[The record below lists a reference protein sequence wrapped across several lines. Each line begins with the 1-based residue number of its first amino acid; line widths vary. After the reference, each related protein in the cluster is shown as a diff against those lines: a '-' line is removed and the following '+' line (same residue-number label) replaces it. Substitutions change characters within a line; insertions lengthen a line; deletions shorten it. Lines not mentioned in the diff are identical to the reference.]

1 MKIFISF
8 MFSFFCSMVY
18 AAPINWTIATTSFPS
33 DQSIGDTGQEKVP
46 YGHIDLMSGQLVFDI
61 PEVTLKGHRGLDFT
75 LSRSYGKVNNGFRS
89 LGNWDLE
96 VPRLV
101 MMTGAS
107 TKLQGDYNGQGICQS
122 NGDYSNEN
130 SNAGSPIYQ
139 TSIIDS
145 GYKNEV
151 IPSYL
156 ELTNANYLKNIAYAL
171 QYASSDRS
179 TLNSSDYFYNK
190 LQTQSIYNG
199 INPTYYYT
207 AQVSNDIQTFTN
219 ELAAKNKDNINAL
232 TAHLTTSYFT
242 YGFYISNKDIRR
254 IDILY
259 SGNYLG
265 KTKSIYVDTYDSYGF
280 AQKVLIPSFNYEVL
294 GEPNVKVRF
303 YNSAG
308 QEVIL
313 RDYNNQLVDIMP
325 LVYTNAYAN
334 TLLSLLQLKWDGQLS
349 TAPWNELWSFNKP
362 TTSTSDFS
370 LYSNVDTRQRPISLY
385 LPGQKNIIFYPI
397 RNGVT
402 GYPASTRYISQDN
415 WIVSCENNGNNFK
428 VRSPGGVSY
437 LFPIENRE
445 NQTGFPTIFS
455 NQYIPGRVSIYA
467 SKVEN
472 QFAESYSLNYLRVEN
487 SNLTYQGY
495 NNSTKLFLENIVHQ
509 LDGANISSNP
519 EVVLNYSKYKND
531 TIVSENKTEF
541 SNIEG
546 DIVLTN
552 IKRYINNKYI
562 VWKNY
567 IYYSGGKS
575 GYLNDDP
582 IPGSTNTTSQVQN
595 NQAASVYLKSVND
608 ITGDEVSYQYGGP
621 YRIIGNHPKSING
634 ITSQG
639 YIWFYSDLTA
649 VKYYKKYSN
658 ELINTKS
665 VKWLYSLINE
675 PRPGFVETKSYK
687 IINSNYT
694 GADINPLDI
703 NYEYSRN
710 DADNEQTTKVTTKDT
725 KTGLTKVYSYVMN
738 VFKGGIAESFL
749 HGLLKK
755 IKIGDREETYTWT
768 TLSLIGQKPKTIDDN
783 YTDDE
788 DVHLVRLASKGISH
802 FGEYKTTYSNFDQ
815 YGNAQSVQMTGLN
828 GASTVQFPA
837 TTTTYFNANAASDDV
852 NTGNLPWIVGLPKQ
866 KISGTF
872 TLQTNEYDAQGAIR
886 SNTQAGRVTKYK
898 YETVAFSTCLGN
910 LASFQ
915 WSKFVSCLS
924 NYVLGDQHV
933 GLPIEVD
940 VGNGKEII
948 QFAGYKRGI
957 PTQIKLANGATEA
970 NIVDDFGNITQHTD
984 ADGVI
989 SRKQY
994 DDAGRL
1000 YIDTPIVGLNYST
1013 FTYDGLTV
1021 SRVVTGGG
1029 QLSRIEKYNG
1039 DGLLISSEDKISN
1052 KSIINS
1058 NKYDAFGNL
1067 IFKSNPGFSATT
1079 GGTTSSYDVFDRPI
1093 TVNDNGSVVTYCYQ
1107 SCGGKTGAIVQTTDN
1122 FGTTES
1128 NLLAAGDFSADLKTL
1143 VARKGTDGSVFQTT
1157 TEFENA
1163 LLKPKVA
1170 VSGNSTQSYTYNSN
1184 TTLATEKDNSISG
1197 QKTFKYDDTGRVT
1210 SITHPDSSVETI
1222 KYLQLNDLIASRTW
1236 REVETTYSYSL
1247 AGRLKTM
1254 SNANTS
1260 EAFGLDAYGR
1270 VISHTQTI
1278 NANDANNSYIV
1289 RYGYNQLNQVTSI
1302 QYPNGKSVNLSNQ
1315 NALGEVTSIPNVIQS
1330 LNYNARQ
1337 QLTTV
1342 QANTDTLW
1350 SYIYNDSGLLNNI
1363 SATSLEKCVLNIDYG
1378 YDKLNRI
1385 NKLTDK
1391 CGSVYNAT
1399 IDRYGTGFMGT
1410 VELDQ
1415 ARYQYSYRNDDITK
1429 VNITSKSST
1438 VAPAI
1443 YTYNYAN
1450 NTSRLASVSGSTY
1463 SFTYDAMGN
1472 VTNDGMRALT
1482 YDNYSRLSK
1491 NGNESYL
1498 YNADGLRVRAVRD
1511 DGLTD
1516 YIYDLDGNLLYDIN
1530 YKSGYSRAYV
1540 YVTDKLVATLERYP
1554 DANKGFDFVNDFEA
1568 AELGLTDLLGSYT
1581 DTDNDGL
1588 SDYLERFIGSDP
1600 NNPDTDGD
1608 GHKDGYEYRLL
1619 GAKGVLSS
1627 SVKPDVADPNENLA
1641 AWMTPIL
1648 ALILEDD

>member
-1 MKIFISF
+1 MGNIS
-8 MFSFFCSMVY
+8 
-18 AAPINWTIATTSFPS
+18 PS
-33 DQSIGDTGQEKVP
+33 EIG
-46 YGHIDLMSGQLVFDI
+46 
-61 PEVTLKGHRGLDFT
+61 
-75 LSRSYGKVNNGFRS
+75 
-89 LGNWDLE
+89 
-96 VPRLV
+96 
-101 MMTGAS
+101 
-107 TKLQGDYNGQGICQS
+107 GI
-122 NGDYSNEN
+122 
-130 SNAGSPIYQ
+130 
-139 TSIIDS
+139 
-145 GYKNEV
+145 
-151 IPSYL
+151 
-156 ELTNANYLKNIAYAL
+156 
-171 QYASSDRS
+171 
-179 TLNSSDYFYNK
+179 
-190 LQTQSIYNG
+190 
-199 INPTYYYT
+199 T
-207 AQVSNDIQTFTN
+207 AQ
-219 ELAAKNKDNINAL
+219 
-232 TAHLTTSYFT
+232 
-242 YGFYISNKDIRR
+242 
-254 IDILY
+254 
-259 SGNYLG
+259 
-265 KTKSIYVDTYDSYGF
+265 
-280 AQKVLIPSFNYEVL
+280 
-294 GEPNVKVRF
+294 
-303 YNSAG
+303 
-308 QEVIL
+308 
-313 RDYNNQLVDIMP
+313 
-325 LVYTNAYAN
+325 
-334 TLLSLLQLKWDGQLS
+334 
-349 TAPWNELWSFNKP
+349 
-362 TTSTSDFS
+362 DF
-370 LYSNVDTRQRPISLY
+370 L
-385 LPGQKNIIFYPI
+385 
-397 RNGVT
+397 
-402 GYPASTRYISQDN
+402 
-415 WIVSCENNGNNFK
+415 
-428 VRSPGGVSY
+428 
-437 LFPIENRE
+437 
-445 NQTGFPTIFS
+445 
-455 NQYIPGRVSIYA
+455 
-467 SKVEN
+467 
-472 QFAESYSLNYLRVEN
+472 
-487 SNLTYQGY
+487 
-495 NNSTKLFLENIVHQ
+495 
-509 LDGANISSNP
+509 
-519 EVVLNYSKYKND
+519 
-531 TIVSENKTEF
+531 
-541 SNIEG
+541 
-546 DIVLTN
+546 
-552 IKRYINNKYI
+552 
-562 VWKNY
+562 
-567 IYYSGGKS
+567 
-575 GYLNDDP
+575 
-582 IPGSTNTTSQVQN
+582 
-595 NQAASVYLKSVND
+595 
-608 ITGDEVSYQYGGP
+608 
-621 YRIIGNHPKSING
+621 
-634 ITSQG
+634 
-639 YIWFYSDLTA
+639 WFYSDLTA
-649 VKYYKKYSN
+649 IKYYKNSKSGLVNALSVDWTY
-658 ELINTKS
+658 ELVNS
-665 VKWLYSLINE
+665 S
-675 PRPGFVETKSYK
+675 RPGFTEEKSFKVTSSKYS
-687 IINSNYT
+687 IANANSYDVT
-694 GADINPLDI
+694 
-703 NYEYSRN
+703 YSYSR
-710 DADNEQTTKVTTKDT
+710 DDSTHEQTTVVTSKDSV
-725 KTGLTKVYSYVMN
+725 TGLSKVYTYVMHA
-738 VFKGGIAESFL
+738 FLGGGAENFL

-755 IKIGDREETYTWT
+755 ITIGDREESYTWT

-783 YTDDE
+783 YTDYE
-788 DVHLVRLASKGISH
+788 DVRLVRLASKAISH

-828 GASTVQFPA
+828 GSSTVQFPA
-837 TTTTYFNANAASDDV
+837 TTATYFNANAASDDV
-852 NTGNLPWIVGLPKQ
+852 NTGNLPWIIGLPK
-866 KISGTF
+866 KISGSF
-872 TLQTNEYDAQGAIR
+872 TLQTTEYDAQGAIR

-898 YETVAFSTCLGN
+898 YETVSFSTCLGN

-940 VGNGKEII
+940 VGNGKEIT

-957 PTQIKLANGATEA
+957 PTQVKLANGATET

-1067 IFKSNPGFSATT
+1067 IFKSNPGFSAITS
-1079 GGTTSSYDVFDRPI
+1079 GTTSSYDVFDRPI

-1107 SCGGKTGAIVQTTDN
+1107 SCGGKTGAIVQTTDS

-1170 VSGNSTQSYTYNSN
+1170 VSGSSTQSYTYNSN

-1197 QKTFKYDDTGRVT
+1197 QKTFKYDDTGRIT

-1222 KYLQLNDLIASRTW
+1222 KYFQLKDLIASRTW

-1247 AGRLKTM
+1247 AGRLKTTT
-1254 SNANTS
+1254 NANIS
-1260 EAFGLDAYGR
+1260 EAFDLDTYGR
-1270 VISHTQTI
+1270 VISHTQKI
-1278 NANDANNSYIV
+1278 NANDTNNSYVV

-1350 SYIYNDSGLLNNI
+1350 SYTYNDSGLLNNI
-1363 SATSLEKCVLNIDYG
+1363 SATSLEKCVLNVDYG
-1378 YDKLNRI
+1378 YDKLNRV
-1385 NKLTDK
+1385 NKLSDK

-1399 IDRYGTGFMGT
+1399 IDRYGTGLMST

-1415 ARYQYSYRNDDITK
+1415 ARYQYSYNNDDITK

-1443 YTYNYAN
+1443 YTYNYVN

-1472 VTNDGMRALT
+1472 VTNDGVRTLT
-1482 YDNYSRLSK
+1482 YDNYSRLNK
-1491 NGNESYL
+1491 NGNETYL

-1540 YVTDKLVATLERYP
+1540 YVAGKLVATLERYP

-1588 SDYLERFIGSDP
+1588 PDYLERFIGSDP

>member
-1 MKIFISF
+1 
-8 MFSFFCSMVY
+8 MVY

-75 LSRSYGKVNNGFRS
+75 LSRSYGKVNNGFRT

-207 AQVSNDIQTFTN
+207 AQVSDDIKTFTN
-219 ELAAKNKDNINAL
+219 ELAEKNKDNINAL
-232 TAHLTTSYFT
+232 TAHLTSSYFT
-242 YGFYISNKDIRR
+242 YGYYISSKDIRR

-265 KTKSIYVDTYDSYGF
+265 KTKSIYVDISESYRF

-308 QEVIL
+308 EEVIL

-370 LYSNVDTRQRPISLY
+370 LYSSVDTRQRPISLY

-415 WIVSCENNGNNFK
+415 WIISCENNGNNFK

-467 SKVEN
+467 SKIEN
-472 QFAESYSLNYLRVEN
+472 QFAESYLLNYSRVEN
-487 SNLTYQGY
+487 SNVTYQGY
-495 NNSTKLFLENIVHQ
+495 NNSIKLFLENIVHQ

-519 EVVLNYSKYKND
+519 EVVLNYSKYKNS

-541 SNIEG
+541 PNIEG

-552 IKRYINNKYI
+552 IKRYINNKYV

-567 IYYSGGKS
+567 IYYSGEKS

-595 NQAASVYLKSVND
+595 NQAASVYLKSVKD
-608 ITGDEVSYQYGGP
+608 VIGDEISYQYGGP

-634 ITSQG
+634 ITLQG

-649 VKYYKKYSN
+649 VKYYKKSSN

-665 VKWLYSLINE
+665 VKWLYSLISE

-694 GADINPLDI
+694 GADLNPLDI

-783 YTDDE
+783 YTDYE
-788 DVHLVRLASKGISH
+788 DVHLVRLASKAISH

-815 YGNAQSVQMTGLN
+815 YGNAQSVLMSGLN

-837 TTTTYFNANAASDDV
+837 TTATYFNANAASDDV

-866 KISGTF
+866 KISGSF
-872 TLQTNEYDAQGAIR
+872 TLQTTEYDAQGAIR

-898 YETVAFSTCLGN
+898 YETVSFSTCLGN

-940 VGNGKEII
+940 VGNGKEIS

-957 PTQIKLANGATEA
+957 PTQIKLANGATET

-1021 SRVVTGGG
+1021 SKVITGGG

-1107 SCGGKTGAIVQTTDN
+1107 SCGGKTGAIVQTTDD

-1128 NLLAAGDFSADLKTL
+1128 NLLAAGDFSTDLKTL

-1157 TEFENA
+1157 TEFDNA
-1163 LLKPKVA
+1163 ILKPKVA
-1170 VSGNSTQSYTYNSN
+1170 VSGSSTQSYTYNSN

-1197 QKTFKYDDTGRVT
+1197 QKTFKYDDTGRIT

-1222 KYLQLNDLIASRTW
+1222 KYFQLNDLIASRTW

-1247 AGRLKTM
+1247 AGRLKTT

-1260 EAFGLDAYGR
+1260 EAFDLDAYGR

-1278 NANDANNSYIV
+1278 NTNDANNSYIV
-1289 RYGYNQLNQVTSI
+1289 RYGYNQLNQITSI

-1342 QANTDTLW
+1342 QANADTLW
-1350 SYIYNDSGLLNNI
+1350 SYTYNDSGLLNNI
-1363 SATSLEKCVLNIDYG
+1363 SATSLEKCVLNIAYG

-1399 IDRYGTGFMGT
+1399 IDRYGTGLMSA

-1463 SFTYDAMGN
+1463 SFTYDAIGN
-1472 VTNDGMRALT
+1472 VTNDGMRTLT

-1491 NGNESYL
+1491 NGNETYL

-1540 YVTDKLVATLERYP
+1540 YVAGQLIATLERYP

-1588 SDYLERFIGSDP
+1588 PDYLERFIGSDP

>member
-1 MKIFISF
+1 MNSPGFV
-8 MFSFFCSMVY
+8 FSFFCLIIHAGQIDWAV
-18 AAPINWTIATTSFPS
+18 AKTSFPS
-33 DQSIGDTGQEKVP
+33 DQSIGDTGHEKTPNGYV
-46 YGHIDLMSGQLVFDI
+46 DLMSGNLIYDT
-61 PEVTLKGHRGLDFT
+61 PEVILKGDRGLDFT
-75 LSRSYGKVNNGFRS
+75 LSKSYGKVNSGFRAM
-89 LGNWDLE
+89 GNWELE

-101 MMTGAS
+101 MNTGPS
-107 TKLQGDYNGQGICQS
+107 TILKGDIDGNGICEA
-122 NGDYSNEN
+122 NGDATNN
-130 SNAGSPIYQ
+130 SSGRPSFTASLLN
-139 TSIIDS
+139 TSF
-145 GYKNEV
+145 KNKIEE
-151 IPSYL
+151 SYVNQVNL
-156 ELTNANYLKNIAYAL
+156 NLAN
-171 QYASSDRS
+171 Q
-179 TLNSSDYFYNK
+179 TLNSIVYLLGQF
-190 LQTQSIYNG
+190 G
-199 INPTYYYT
+199 T
-207 AQVSNDIQTFTN
+207 ATGDSN
-219 ELAAKNKDNINAL
+219 
-232 TAHLTTSYFT
+232 
-242 YGFYISNKDIRR
+242 
-254 IDILY
+254 
-259 SGNYLG
+259 
-265 KTKSIYVDTYDSYGF
+265 
-280 AQKVLIPSFNYEVL
+280 AQ
-294 GEPNVKVRF
+294 
-303 YNSAG
+303 
-308 QEVIL
+308 
-313 RDYNNQLVDIMP
+313 YNNQQAQSALSKLQAQLYDAFK
-325 LVYTNAYAN
+325 TNVNAISISSAEASTEKSKYKQSLIN
-334 TLLSLLQLKWDGQLS
+334 TLQTGQVKIQVNGISLTTGNISSVLDDLAINSNFTVKTNNVILDTVIRQVIVGYLYYHNIIVAKSNEVLNGIYS
-349 TAPWNELWSFNKP
+349 TVSLN
-362 TTSTSDFS
+362 TSS
-370 LYSNVDTRQRPISLY
+370 YVDSRQRVISLY
-385 LPGQKNIIFYPI
+385 LPGQKNIIFYPVNE
-397 RNGVT
+397 RVT
-402 GYPASTRYISQDN
+402 GFPKSAKYVSQDN
-415 WIVSCENNGNNFK
+415 WFISCAESGKDFVVRSNNG
-428 VRSPGGVSY
+428 VTY
-437 LFPIENRE
+437 YFPNSNRE
-445 NQTGFPTIFS
+445 NQTGFTSFFA
-455 NQYIPGRVSIYA
+455 NEYIPGKVTVYA
-467 SKVEN
+467 SKIEN
-472 QFAESYSLNYLRVEN
+472 QYKEAYILNYF
-487 SNLTYQGY
+487 SKQ
-495 NNSTKLFLENIVHQ
+495 
-509 LDGANISSNP
+509 ANTLI
-519 EVVLNYSKYKND
+519 
-531 TIVSENKTEF
+531 
-541 SNIEG
+541 
-546 DIVLTN
+546 
-552 IKRYINNKYI
+552 
-562 VWKNY
+562 
-567 IYYSGGKS
+567 YSGF
-575 GYLNDDP
+575 
-582 IPGSTNTTSQVQN
+582 NTSN
-595 NQAASVYLKSVND
+595 KFFLKSVQHTLDDKLINSTSPEIRIDYVKRLDTTENTDESQFDSVKGD
-608 ITGDEVSYQYGGP
+608 ILLKKISRFINGGYKDWVSYTYSSGAKAGTTYKLNDSILLNGNIGSFQDENAALFYLDTVSYISGDKVSYAYGGP
-621 YRIIGNHPKSING
+621 YRIVGNISPSEIGG
-634 ITSQG
+634 ITAQDFL
-639 YIWFYSDLTA
+639 WFYSDLTA
-649 VKYYKKYSN
+649 IKYYKNSKSGLVNALSVDWTY
-658 ELINTKS
+658 ELVNS
-665 VKWLYSLINE
+665 S
-675 PRPGFVETKSYK
+675 RPGFTEEKSFKVTSSKYS
-687 IINSNYT
+687 IANANSYDVT
-694 GADINPLDI
+694 
-703 NYEYSRN
+703 YSYSR
-710 DADNEQTTKVTTKDT
+710 DDSTHEQTTVVTSKDSV
-725 KTGLTKVYSYVMN
+725 TGLSKAYTYVMHA
-738 VFKGGIAESFL
+738 FLGGGAENFL

-755 IKIGDREETYTWT
+755 ITIGDREESYTWT

-783 YTDDE
+783 YTDYE
-788 DVHLVRLASKGISH
+788 DVRLVRLASKAISH

-828 GASTVQFPA
+828 GSSTVQFPA
-837 TTTTYFNANAASDDV
+837 TTATYFNANAASDDV
-852 NTGNLPWIVGLPKQ
+852 NTGNLPWIIGLPKQ
-866 KISGTF
+866 KISGSF
-872 TLQTNEYDAQGAIR
+872 TLQTTEYDAQGAIR

-898 YETVAFSTCLGN
+898 YETVSFSTCLGN

-940 VGNGKEII
+940 VGNGKEIT

-957 PTQIKLANGATEA
+957 PTQVKLANGATET

-1067 IFKSNPGFSATT
+1067 IFKSNPGFSAITS
-1079 GGTTSSYDVFDRPI
+1079 GTTSSYDVFDRPI

-1107 SCGGKTGAIVQTTDN
+1107 SCGGKTGAIVQTTDS

-1170 VSGNSTQSYTYNSN
+1170 VSGSSTQSYTYNSN

-1197 QKTFKYDDTGRVT
+1197 QKTFKYDDTGRIT

-1222 KYLQLNDLIASRTW
+1222 KYFQLKDLIASRTW

-1247 AGRLKTM
+1247 AGRLKTTT
-1254 SNANTS
+1254 NANIS
-1260 EAFGLDAYGR
+1260 EAFDLDTYGR
-1270 VISHTQTI
+1270 VISHTQKI
-1278 NANDANNSYIV
+1278 NANDTNNSYVV

-1350 SYIYNDSGLLNNI
+1350 SYTYNDSGLLNNI
-1363 SATSLEKCVLNIDYG
+1363 SATSLEKCVLNVDYG
-1378 YDKLNRI
+1378 YDKLNRV
-1385 NKLTDK
+1385 NKLSDK

-1399 IDRYGTGFMGT
+1399 IDRYGTGLMST

-1415 ARYQYSYRNDDITK
+1415 ARYQYSYNNDDITK

-1443 YTYNYAN
+1443 YTYNYVN

-1472 VTNDGMRALT
+1472 VTNDGVRTLT
-1482 YDNYSRLSK
+1482 YDNYSRLNK
-1491 NGNESYL
+1491 NGNETYL

-1540 YVTDKLVATLERYP
+1540 YVAGKLVATLERYP

-1588 SDYLERFIGSDP
+1588 PDYLERFIGSDP